1 MNSIE
6 ASIRNTKTKGEINS
20 LRQKGEVPAIVYG
33 GTEENQ
39 KISLSK
45 KQVQYLIDQE
55 NFLSKIISVKIDGKS
70 INVLPRD
77 VNFDP
82 ISDDPIH
89 IDFLRIVK
97 GAKVILEIP
106 VKFINNEN
114 SPGLKRGGVLNIV
127 RRSIELICPTE
138 NIPTEL
144 VVDLDGLEIG
154 TSIKISS
161 INLPENVK
169 PTIQG
174 RDFVIATV
182 AAPTVFKEPEK
193 PAEAEAAEGTGEA
206 AQGDQGQGGAEAGLH
221 RGHGGAGQQ
230 GGAAQQGPRGSPG
243 EVRVRLH
250 DPVLLWLHPSGLL
263 SPGGYRP
270 GLGPRVQPRQRGLPL
285 PGAPAAHRPQRVH
298 A

>member
-55 NFLSKIISVKIDGKS
+55 NFLSKIISVKIDDKS
-70 INVLPRD
+70 INVLPKD
-77 VNFDP
+77 INFDP

-127 RRSIELICPTE
+127 RRNIELICPTE

-193 PAEAEAAEGTGEA
+193 PAEAEAAEETGEA
-206 AQGDQGQGGAEAGLH
+206 EGAE
-221 RGHGGAGQQ
+221 
-230 GGAAQQGPRGSPG
+230 GAAETSAEEGG
-243 EVRVRLH
+243 EK
-250 DPVLLWLHPSGLL
+250 PAEAEKGKEEPKKEEK
-263 SPGGYRP
+263 
-270 GLGPRVQPRQRGLPL
+270 
-285 PGAPAAHRPQRVH
+285 APAEKK
-298 A
+298 

>member
-77 VNFDP
+77 VSFDP

-127 RRSIELICPTE
+127 RRDIELICPTE

-193 PAEAEAAEGTGEA
+193 PAEAEAAEAEGTGEA
-206 AQGDQGQGGAEAGLH
+206 EGAE
-221 RGHGGAGQQ
+221 
-230 GGAAQQGPRGSPG
+230 GAAETSAEESG
-243 EVRVRLH
+243 EK
-250 DPVLLWLHPSGLL
+250 PAESEKGKEEPKKEEK
-263 SPGGYRP
+263 
-270 GLGPRVQPRQRGLPL
+270 
-285 PGAPAAHRPQRVH
+285 APAEKK
-298 A
+298 